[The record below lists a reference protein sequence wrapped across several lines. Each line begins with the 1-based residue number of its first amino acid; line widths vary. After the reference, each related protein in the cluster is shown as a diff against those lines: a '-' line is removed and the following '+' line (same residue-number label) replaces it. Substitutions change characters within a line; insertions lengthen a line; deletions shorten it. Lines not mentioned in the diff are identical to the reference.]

1 MNNLSLR
8 KSQTDYWTIL
18 IVAALLIIGI
28 TNLYSAAY
36 NAERPHL
43 FDWNT
48 LYGKQIMWIG
58 LGSFLGLVIS
68 LIDAKYIRK
77 LTPSAFL
84 VVFVLLIA
92 VLFTEPINGARSWL
106 GVGSFGI
113 QPSEFSKVTTALMIA
128 YFISEGRIKEVS
140 TQTVFLTN
148 ATVLLVML
156 MVLVQNDTG
165 TFLVFTAFFFVMYRE
180 GITFDPILLFLI
192 NDVFGFISSK
202 VFGGRLKSTWVGVHF
217 IPVLFIVVIF
227 SILTL
232 YFAETEH
239 SFAFLPGLE
248 MSGWFLLL
256 VWLTAIFIIFL
267 IFTSQL
273 LRSRAKKRIL
283 TIGFFSYFSAILLV
297 GTVSYAYL
305 NVLQYHQKVRID
317 LWLGKIEDKDGEDY
331 NRNRALAAVGSGG
344 FKGNGYHQAILASPQ
359 SGHVPESETDFIF
372 CVYAEEWGFLGTML
386 LMLLYTALLLRI
398 VFIAERQRSRF
409 ARVYAYAVAMIL
421 FYHIGINIGMNIGLV
436 PVIGIPLPFL
446 SYGGSSMM
454 AFLVMIFILLK
465 LDSQRKE
472 VLV

>member
-1 MNNLSLR
+1 MSSLNGR

-18 IVAALLIIGI
+18 IVVALLIIGI

-36 NAERPHL
+36 NVERPNL
-43 FDWNT
+43 FDLNT
-48 LYGKQIMWIG
+48 LYGKQIMWVG
-58 LGSFLGLVIS
+58 LGSFLGVVIA

-77 LTPSAFL
+77 LTPTAFF
-84 VVFVLLIA
+84 VVFILLIA

-106 GVGSFGI
+106 GIGSFGI
-113 QPSEFSKVTTALMIA
+113 QPSEFSKVTTALMMA
-128 YFISEGRIKEVS
+128 YFISEGRIKDVS

-148 ATVLLVML
+148 ATVLSVML

-180 GITFDPILLFLI
+180 GITFDPALLFLI
-192 NDVFGFISSK
+192 NNVFGVISIK

-239 SFAFLPGLE
+239 SFAFLSGIE

-256 VWLTAIFIIFL
+256 VWLTAVFIIFL
-267 IFTSQL
+267 IFTGQL
-273 LRSRAKKRIL
+273 IRSRAKKRIL

-344 FKGNGYHQAILASPQ
+344 FTGNGYHHAILASPQ

-372 CVYAEEWGFLGTML
+372 CVYAEEWGFIGTSL
-386 LMLLYTALLLRI
+386 LMLLYSALLLRI
-398 VFIAERQRSRF
+398 VFLAERQRSRF
-409 ARVYAYAVAMIL
+409 ARVYAYSVAMIL

-472 VLV
+472 VLA